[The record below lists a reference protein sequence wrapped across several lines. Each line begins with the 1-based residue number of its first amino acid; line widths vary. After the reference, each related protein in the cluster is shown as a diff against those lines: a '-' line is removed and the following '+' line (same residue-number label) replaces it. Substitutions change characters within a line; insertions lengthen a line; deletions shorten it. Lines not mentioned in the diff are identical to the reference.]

1 MLNVINLCL
10 VDLHQYLKHKNVEI
24 YPINLAKS
32 PHFCGE
38 IYLTTIPSSNFS
50 KNLTYLWYG
59 SLFIILNFT
68 TYLNTFLC
76 SFKF

>member
-24 YPINLAKS
+24 YSINLAKS

-38 IYLTTIPSSNFS
+38 GYLTTIPSSTLVKTSLICDTLLCISS
-50 KNLTYLWYG
+50 K
-59 SLFIILNFT
+59 
-68 TYLNTFLC
+68 
-76 SFKF
+76 